1 MKKNE
6 KILYHYCSVET
17 FFNIIK
23 NSCLW
28 LSDIEKSNDYQEC
41 IQMYFDLLA
50 EKTRYLEE
58 SPKGVSEM
66 CKVMED
72 LRNESYAE
80 GREEQAKAT
89 AIRLKQKGLPIE
101 DIADSI
107 GFSIETVKNWLTPKA
122 V

>member
-41 IQMYFDLLA
+41 MVCREYVNKGIK
-50 EKTRYLEE
+50 EYL
-58 SPKGVSEM
+58 KM
-66 CKVMED
+66 
-72 LRNESYAE
+72 
-80 GREEQAKAT
+80 
-89 AIRLKQKGLPIE
+89 IRKR
-101 DIADSI
+101 
-107 GFSIETVKNWLTPKA
+107 
-122 V
+122 